1 MGRKDKQLSPA
12 LSQVYPGAGNQHD
25 GSKSQGALAHQYR
38 RKGQQ
43 YGGFQG
49 QIIGKAYLVLEPPPG
64 RRFFLWANFK
74 QSE

>member
-1 MGRKDKQLSPA
+1 MLEAKAKVR
-12 LSQVYPGAGNQHD
+12 
-25 GSKSQGALAHQYR
+25 LAHQYR

-49 QIIGKAYLVLEPPPG
+49 QITGKVYLVLEPPHG
-64 RRFFLWANFK
+64 RRFFLWAIFK